1 MRAWIIVLLFVCG
14 SAASGLGASAKIIKV
29 LPQFL
34 DLQGRHSIS
43 PSLYDRDAYQAKL
56 RRDPKERSALRFAIQ
71 WRAKQTVPLKLR
83 VEMRGGK
90 GSEPTQAT
98 LESSSAHLAGFSKWT
113 QLALSGEDY
122 TKFGELIAW
131 RATLWEGDKLLS
143 EKKSFLW

>member
-1 MRAWIIVLLFVCG
+1 MRAWIIVLLFLG
-14 SAASGLGASAKIIKV
+14 GWATPGLAASAKIIKV

-34 DLQGRHSIS
+34 DLEGRHSIS

-56 RRDPKERSALRFAIQ
+56 RREPKERSALRFAVQ

-90 GSEPTQAT
+90 GSEATHAT

-113 QLALSGEDY
+113 QLTLSGEDY
-122 TKFGELIAW
+122 KKFGELVAW

>member
-1 MRAWIIVLLFVCG
+1 MRTWITVLLFLCG
-14 SAASGLGASAKIIKV
+14 CASSGPASSTEIIKV

-34 DLQGRHSIS
+34 DLEGRSSIS

-56 RRDPKERSALRFAIQ
+56 RKDSKERSALRFLIQ
-71 WRAKQTVPLKLR
+71 WRAKATTPLKLR

-90 GSEPTQAT
+90 GKQGTEAT

-113 QLALSGEDY
+113 QLTLSGEDY
-122 TKFGELIAW
+122 KKFGELIAW

>member
-1 MRAWIIVLLFVCG
+1 MRTWIIALFLLCG
-14 SAASGLGASAKIIKV
+14 CATPALAASAKIIKV

-56 RRDPKERSALRFAIQ
+56 RREPKERSGLSFAIQ
-71 WRAKQTVPLKLR
+71 WKAKQTNPLKLR

-90 GSEPTQAT
+90 GKEATEAT

-113 QLALSGEDY
+113 QLTLSGEGY
-122 TKFGELIAW
+122 KKFGELVAW